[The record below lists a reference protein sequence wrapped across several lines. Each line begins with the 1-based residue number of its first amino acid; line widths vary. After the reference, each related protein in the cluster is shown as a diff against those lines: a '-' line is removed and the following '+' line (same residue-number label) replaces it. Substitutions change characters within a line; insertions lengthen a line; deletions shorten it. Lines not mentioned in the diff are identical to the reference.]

1 MTIDNVKFDIALA
14 NSGLTLAQAAERAG
28 ISRQRYHMI
37 LNQNLTYRRGKL
49 RCMQGKP

>member
-28 ISRQRYHMI
+28 ISRQRFQEKRPRIY
-37 LNQNLTYRRGKL
+37 T
-49 RCMQGKP
+49 